1 MKGLQDQKGNG
12 PRSIVIR
19 RWWKKVASCYLL
31 YNADLKSEDQV
42 KSKRLFWNRCSKPRL
57 AGLYWTTQKPL
68 TTFGH
73 LNSLQA
79 HTTNQK
85 SQPLKSLTRN
95 EASTKEESWSNSIII
110 SHHQIN
116 ASVPNSGT
124 LDSTWNRNW
133 VNLYILVHSWSYIQL
148 PAIQEADLLPSCPD
162 LLKLHHAN
170 WSSTTTI
177 QSLTNDWKQ
186 IIKLRRPSRF
196 YVYQRSLF
204 LYQTSSYSLDLPP
217 CRETR
222 FRALSV
228 TCNSLL
234 SRSLTSC
241 HPTSYGHRI
250 QLSQTTI
257 TSSAIISLEL
267 SETCIY

>member
-1 MKGLQDQKGNG
+1 MMRALQPKKPEKSPLCEKMWKVQKQHHKPIRVAWKCRWSSEWGSSNTHIISFKPLFTILPPSPITTLMKGLQDQKGNG

-19 RWWKKVASCYLL
+19 RWWKKVVSCYLL

-116 ASVPNSGT
+116 ALVPNSGK

-133 VNLYILVHSWSYIQL
+133 VNLYILVHSWSYPQL

-170 WSSTTTI
+170 
-177 QSLTNDWKQ
+177 
-186 IIKLRRPSRF
+186 
-196 YVYQRSLF
+196 
-204 LYQTSSYSLDLPP
+204 
-217 CRETR
+217 
-222 FRALSV
+222 
-228 TCNSLL
+228 
-234 SRSLTSC
+234 
-241 HPTSYGHRI
+241 
-250 QLSQTTI
+250 
-257 TSSAIISLEL
+257 
-267 SETCIY
+267 